1 MGISLSLPDPTPI
14 SPLERDGPD
23 TSAVGPPVLEARR
36 VISVLVVDDSVVV
49 RRLITDALGDDPEIR
64 VVGTAPNGK
73 VALAKIEQL
82 HPDLVT
88 LDIEMPIMDGLQ
100 TMRAIRQQYA
110 RLPVIMFST
119 LTAAGAT
126 ATLDALSAGASDYV
140 TKPANVGSVAESIR
154 SVREQIIPRI
164 HALCGGR
171 RSALAPP
178 TRPGLAPGRPLA
190 GAGNLPP
197 PSLTRPGGSPLP
209 GVVRPPNVPPGG
221 PAAAPVR
228 ATPRTGAV
236 EVVAVGCSTGGPDA
250 LTAVV
255 RALPASLPV
264 PVVVVQHMPPVFT
277 KMFAD
282 RLDRTAALTVVEAT
296 GDMVVRP
303 GTVYIA
309 PGDFHLEVHRRGTE
323 VVTKLNTG
331 PPENFCR
338 PAVDVLFRSVART
351 YGGATLAIVLTGM
364 GQDGK
369 RGAEQLRSAGAE
381 IVAQDEATSVVWGMP
396 GAVTQAGLAHAV
408 LPLGEIANH
417 LISRTAGGRGAKSME
432 VTR

>member
-1 MGISLSLPDPTPI
+1 M
-14 SPLERDGPD
+14 
-23 TSAVGPPVLEARR
+23 
-36 VISVLVVDDSVVV
+36 ISVLVVDDSVVV
-49 RRLITDALGDDPEIR
+49 RRLITDALSDDPEIR

-73 VALAKIEQL
+73 VALTKIEQL
-82 HPDLVT
+82 RPDLVT
-88 LDIEMPIMDGLQ
+88 LDIEMPIMDGLE
-100 TMRAIRQQYA
+100 TLRAIRALYA

-171 RSALAPP
+171 RSTLAPARPPIGTGPNIGPKTRVFGAGTAVAPPLARPGGNALPTATRPPVTAPP
-178 TRPGLAPGRPLA
+178 T
-190 GAGNLPP
+190 
-197 PSLTRPGGSPLP
+197 SL
-209 GVVRPPNVPPGG
+209 
-221 PAAAPVR
+221 PVR
-228 ATPRTGAV
+228 TAPRSDRV
-236 EVVAVGCSTGGPDA
+236 EVVTIGCSTGGPDA
-250 LTAVV
+250 LTTVV
-255 RALPASLPV
+255 RALPANLPV

-296 GDMVVRP
+296 GDMAVRP

-323 VVTKLNTG
+323 VITKLNTG

-338 PAVDVLFRSVART
+338 PAVDVLFRSVAKT
-351 YGGATLAIVLTGM
+351 YGGATLAIILTGM

-369 RGAEQLRSAGAE
+369 RGAEQLRTAGAE
-381 IVAQDEATSVVWGMP
+381 IVVQDEATSVVWGMP
-396 GAVTQAGLAHAV
+396 GAVATAGLAHTV
-408 LPLGEIANH
+408 LPLGEIAHH

>member
-1 MGISLSLPDPTPI
+1 M
-14 SPLERDGPD
+14 
-23 TSAVGPPVLEARR
+23 
-36 VISVLVVDDSVVV
+36 ISVLVVDDSVVV

-73 VALAKIEQL
+73 VALTKIEQL
-82 HPDLVT
+82 RPDLVT

-171 RSALAPP
+171 ARGPLAPP
-178 TRPGLAPGRPLA
+178 RPGAAPGRPLP
-190 GAGNLPP
+190 GAGHPSAPP
-197 PSLTRPGGSPLP
+197 LARPGGSALP

-221 PAAAPVR
+221 PVVAPVR
-228 ATPRTGAV
+228 AAPRTGGI

-282 RLDRTAALTVVEAT
+282 RLDRTAALSVVEAA

-309 PGDFHLEVHRRGTE
+309 PGDFHMEVVRRGTE

-338 PAVDVLFRSVART
+338 PAVDVLFRSVSRT
-351 YGGATLAIVLTGM
+351 YGGSTLAVILTGM

-369 RGAEQLRSAGAE
+369 RGAEQLRAAGAE
-381 IVAQDEATSVVWGMP
+381 IVVQDEATSVVWGMP
-396 GAVTQAGLAHAV
+396 GAVAQAGIAHAV

>member
-1 MGISLSLPDPTPI
+1 M
-14 SPLERDGPD
+14 
-23 TSAVGPPVLEARR
+23 
-36 VISVLVVDDSVVV
+36 ISVLVVDDSVVV
-49 RRLITDALGDDPEIR
+49 RRLITDALSDDPEIR

-73 VALAKIEQL
+73 VALTKIEQL
-82 HPDLVT
+82 RPDLVT
-88 LDIEMPIMDGLQ
+88 LDIEMPIMDGLE
-100 TMRAIRQQYA
+100 TLRAIRALYA

-171 RSALAPP
+171 RTALAPARP
-178 TRPGLAPGRPLA
+178 PIGIGPNIGPNTRVFGAGTAVAPPLA
-190 GAGNLPP
+190 
-197 PSLTRPGGSPLP
+197 RPGGNALP
-209 GVVRPPNVPPGG
+209 TVTRPPATAPPTS
-221 PAAAPVR
+221 APVR
-228 ATPRTGAV
+228 TAPRSDRV
-236 EVVAVGCSTGGPDA
+236 EVVTIGCSTGGPDA
-250 LTAVV
+250 LTTVV
-255 RALPASLPV
+255 RALPANLPV

-296 GDMVVRP
+296 GDMAVRP

-323 VVTKLNTG
+323 VITKLNTG

-351 YGGATLAIVLTGM
+351 YGGATLAIILTGM

-369 RGAEQLRSAGAE
+369 RGAEQLRTTGAE
-381 IVAQDEATSVVWGMP
+381 IVVQDEATSVVWGMP
-396 GAVTQAGLAHAV
+396 GAVATAGLAHAV
-408 LPLGEIANH
+408 LPLGEIAQH

>member
-1 MGISLSLPDPTPI
+1 M
-14 SPLERDGPD
+14 
-23 TSAVGPPVLEARR
+23 
-36 VISVLVVDDSVVV
+36 ISVLVVDDSVVV

-73 VALAKIEQL
+73 VALTKIEQL
-82 HPDLVT
+82 RPDLVT

-100 TMRAIRQQYA
+100 TMRAIRAKYA

-164 HALCGGR
+164 HALCGSR
-171 RSALAPP
+171 RGPLAPP
-178 TRPGLAPGRPLA
+178 ARPGIAPGRAPGALHAPAAPLA
-190 GAGNLPP
+190 
-197 PSLTRPGGSPLP
+197 RPGGAALP

-221 PAAAPVR
+221 PALAPAR
-228 ATPRTGAV
+228 TAPRTGAV
-236 EVVAVGCSTGGPDA
+236 EVIAIGCSTGGPDA
-250 LTAVV
+250 LTSVI

-282 RLDRTAALTVVEAT
+282 RLDRTAALSVVEAA
-296 GDMVVRP
+296 GDLVVKP
-303 GTVYIA
+303 GTVYLA

-351 YGGATLAIVLTGM
+351 YGGATLAVVLTGM

-369 RGAEQLRSAGAE
+369 RGAEQLRAAGAE

-396 GAVTQAGLAHAV
+396 GAVTQAGLANAV

-417 LISRTAGGRGAKSME
+417 LITRTAGGRGAKSME

>member
-1 MGISLSLPDPTPI
+1 M
-14 SPLERDGPD
+14 
-23 TSAVGPPVLEARR
+23 
-36 VISVLVVDDSVVV
+36 ISVLVVDDSVVV

-73 VALAKIEQL
+73 VALTKIEQL

-100 TMRAIRQQYA
+100 TMRAIRARYA

-164 HALCGGR
+164 RALCGGSR
-171 RSALAPP
+171 GPGRGASAAPP
-178 TRPGLAPGRPLA
+178 RPGALPGRPLP
-190 GAGNLPP
+190 GNHAPATPL
-197 PSLTRPGGSPLP
+197 SRPGGSALP
-209 GVVRPPNVPPGG
+209 GFDPAKVRPPNAPPGG

-228 ATPRTGAV
+228 AAPRTGGI
-236 EVVAVGCSTGGPDA
+236 EIVAIGCSTGGPDA

-282 RLDRTAALTVVEAT
+282 RLDRIAALTVMEAT

-303 GTVYIA
+303 GNVYIA
-309 PGDFHLEVHRRGTE
+309 PGDFHMELYRRGTE
-323 VVTKLNTG
+323 VATKLNAG

-338 PAVDVLFRSVART
+338 PAVDVLFRSVARV
-351 YGGATLAIVLTGM
+351 YGRATLAIVLTGM

-369 RGAEQLRSAGAE
+369 RGAEQLRAAGAE

>member
-1 MGISLSLPDPTPI
+1 M
-14 SPLERDGPD
+14 
-23 TSAVGPPVLEARR
+23 
-36 VISVLVVDDSVVV
+36 ISVLVVDDSVVV
-49 RRLITDALGDDPEIR
+49 RRLITDALSDDSEIR

-73 VALAKIEQL
+73 VALTKIEQL
-82 HPDLVT
+82 RPDLVT
-88 LDIEMPIMDGLQ
+88 LDIEMPIMDGLE
-100 TMRAIRQQYA
+100 TLRAIRGLYP

-164 HALCGGR
+164 HALSGR
-171 RSALAPP
+171 RRPPIVAPVRPSIGIGPNIGPNTRTYGTSHAPLAPAPARPGGNPLPGSVRPPVTAPP
-178 TRPGLAPGRPLA
+178 TTAPAR
-190 GAGNLPP
+190 
-197 PSLTRPGGSPLP
+197 TSP
-209 GVVRPPNVPPGG
+209 RSD
-221 PAAAPVR
+221 R
-228 ATPRTGAV
+228 V
-236 EVVAVGCSTGGPDA
+236 EVVTIGCSTGGPDA
-250 LTAVV
+250 LTTVV
-255 RALPASLPV
+255 RALPATLPV

-309 PGDFHLEVHRRGTE
+309 PGDYHLEVHRRGTE

-338 PAVDVLFRSVART
+338 PAVDVLFRSVARI
-351 YGGATLAIVLTGM
+351 YGGATLAVILTGM

-369 RGAEQLRSAGAE
+369 RGAEVLRNGGAE
-381 IVAQDEATSVVWGMP
+381 IIAQDEATSVVWGMP
-396 GAVTQAGLAHAV
+396 GAVATAGLAHAV
-408 LPLGEIANH
+408 LPLGEIAHH

>member
-1 MGISLSLPDPTPI
+1 M
-14 SPLERDGPD
+14 
-23 TSAVGPPVLEARR
+23 
-36 VISVLVVDDSVVV
+36 ISVLVVDDSVVV

-73 VALAKIEQL
+73 VALTKIEQL
-82 HPDLVT
+82 RPDLVT

-100 TMRAIRQQYA
+100 TMRAIRAKYA

-178 TRPGLAPGRPLA
+178 LRPGLAPGRPLPGTA
-190 GAGNLPP
+190 HTNAAPT
-197 PSLTRPGGSPLP
+197 LTRPGGTPLP

-221 PAAAPVR
+221 PATAPIR
-228 ATPRTGAV
+228 TMPRTGGV
-236 EVVAVGCSTGGPDA
+236 ECVAIGCSTGGPDA

-282 RLDRTAALTVVEAT
+282 RLDRTAALTVVEAA
-296 GDMVVRP
+296 GDMAVRP

-351 YGGATLAIVLTGM
+351 YGGGTLAIVLTGM

-396 GAVTQAGLAHAV
+396 GAVAQAGLAHAV

>member
-1 MGISLSLPDPTPI
+1 M
-14 SPLERDGPD
+14 
-23 TSAVGPPVLEARR
+23 
-36 VISVLVVDDSVVV
+36 ISVLVVDDSVVV

-73 VALAKIEQL
+73 VALTKIEQL
-82 HPDLVT
+82 RPDLVT

-100 TMRAIRQQYA
+100 TMRAIRAQYA

-178 TRPGLAPGRPLA
+178 PVRPGLAPARPA
-190 GAGNLPP
+190 GGTQYPP
-197 PSLTRPGGSPLP
+197 HPPNAPLNRPGGSALP

-221 PAAAPVR
+221 PAAAPIR
-228 ATPRTGAV
+228 TAPRTGGV
-236 EVVAVGCSTGGPDA
+236 EVVAIGCSTGGPDA
-250 LTAVV
+250 LTSVV

-282 RLDRTAALTVVEAT
+282 RLDRTAALTVVEAA

-351 YGGATLAIVLTGM
+351 YGGSTLAVILTGM

-369 RGAEQLRSAGAE
+369 RGADQLRSAGAE

-396 GAVTQAGLAHAV
+396 GAVAQAGIAHAV

>member
-1 MGISLSLPDPTPI
+1 
-14 SPLERDGPD
+14 
-23 TSAVGPPVLEARR
+23 VLEARR

-100 TMRAIRQQYA
+100 TMRAIRAQYA

-119 LTAAGAT
+119 LTAAGAS
-126 ATLDALSAGASDYV
+126 ATLEALSAGASDYV

-171 RSALAPP
+171 RTPPGAPP
-178 TRPGLAPGRPLA
+178 RPGVAPARPAPGAGYTPAPL
-190 GAGNLPP
+190 
-197 PSLTRPGGSPLP
+197 LTRPGAPPAGRTGQL
-209 GVVRPPNVPPGG
+209 VRPPNAPPGG
-221 PAAAPVR
+221 PVAAPGR
-228 ATPRTGAV
+228 AAPRTGAID
-236 EVVAVGCSTGGPDA
+236 VVAIGCSTGGPDA

-309 PGDFHLEVHRRGTE
+309 PGDFHMEVHRRGTD
-323 VVTKLNTG
+323 VITKLNTG

-338 PAVDVLFRSVART
+338 PAVDVLFRSVERT
-351 YGGATLAIVLTGM
+351 YGGATLAIILTGM
-364 GQDGK
+364 GQDGR
-369 RGAEQLRSAGAE
+369 RGSEQLRTAGAE

-408 LPLGEIANH
+408 LPLGDIANH